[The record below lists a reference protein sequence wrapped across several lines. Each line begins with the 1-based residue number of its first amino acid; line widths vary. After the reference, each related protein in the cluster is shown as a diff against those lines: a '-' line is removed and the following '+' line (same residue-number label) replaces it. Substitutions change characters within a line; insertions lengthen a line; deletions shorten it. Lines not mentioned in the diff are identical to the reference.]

1 MYIHV
6 DAYIML
12 YVMCMYMWFSVCRYL
27 SVGNDTDHEM
37 VVLKMVDVEENPLG
51 MIDWFAVHCTSMN
64 NTNVLISGD
73 NKGYASYLMEEDMS
87 PPGTLPGTA
96 KFVAAFAQSN
106 EGDVSPN
113 TKGPHCLDTGKP
125 CDLVHST
132 CDGKVSYRTYHVHVC
147 VVMSHTL

>member
-1 MYIHV
+1 M
-6 DAYIML
+6 
-12 YVMCMYMWFSVCRYL
+12 
-27 SVGNDTDHEM
+27 GNDTDHEM
-37 VVLKMVDVEENPLG
+37 VVLKMVDTSGNDIG

-64 NTNVLISGD
+64 NTNALISGD
-73 NKGYASYLMEEDMS
+73 NKGYASYLMEEAMS

-113 TKGPHCLDTGKP
+113 TKGPHCQNNGKP

-132 CDGKVSYRTYHVHVC
+132 CDGKVS
-147 VVMSHTL
+147 M